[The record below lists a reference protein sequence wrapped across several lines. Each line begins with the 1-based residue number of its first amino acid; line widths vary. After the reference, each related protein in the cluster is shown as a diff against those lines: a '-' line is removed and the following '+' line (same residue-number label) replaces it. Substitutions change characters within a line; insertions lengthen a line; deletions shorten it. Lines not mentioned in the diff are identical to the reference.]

1 VTYTTLLPFFFL
13 GDGQMTAETEKLTR
27 KLRRR
32 RQRFY
37 ALAAIIVAGM
47 MISGIWIYAILG
59 PTDEAITGLVS
70 SLVLSFSALLVIVVP
85 IRDLRRTEQII
96 LLAARQGGT
105 IKLKEIR
112 RETGL
117 PKDKI
122 LTLLRWLEKQE
133 MAEAKDQSSR
143 WVFPGL
149 RRSLKET

>member
-1 VTYTTLLPFFFL
+1 
-13 GDGQMTAETEKLTR
+13 MTAETEKLTR

-37 ALAAIIVAGM
+37 VLAAIIVTSLM
-47 MISGIWIYAILG
+47 VSGIWIYAILG

-96 LLAARQGGT
+96 LLAAGRGGT
-105 IKLKEIR
+105 IKMEEVC

-122 LTLLRWLEKQE
+122 LTLLRWLEKQG
-133 MAEAKDQSSR
+133 MAESRDDSRR

-149 RRSLKET
+149 RRSLIES

>member
-1 VTYTTLLPFFFL
+1 
-13 GDGQMTAETEKLTR
+13 MTAETEKLTR

-37 ALAAIIVAGM
+37 VLAAIIVTSLM
-47 MISGIWIYAILG
+47 VSGIWIYAILG

-96 LLAARQGGT
+96 LLAASRGGT
-105 IKLKEIR
+105 IKMEEVR

-122 LTLLRWLEKQE
+122 LTLLRWLEKQG
-133 MAEAKDQSSR
+133 MA
-143 WVFPGL
+143 
-149 RRSLKET
+149 

>member
-1 VTYTTLLPFFFL
+1 
-13 GDGQMTAETEKLTR
+13 MTAETEKLTR

-37 ALAAIIVAGM
+37 ALAAVIIIGM
-47 MISGIWIYAILG
+47 MASGVWIYAILG
-59 PTDEAITGLVS
+59 PTDEGVTSIVS

-96 LLAARQGGT
+96 LIAARQGGT
-105 IKLKEIR
+105 IKLEEIR

-117 PKDKI
+117 PRDKI
-122 LTLLRWLEKQE
+122 LTLLKWLEKQE
-133 MAEAKDQSSR
+133 MAKSKDDSRR

-149 RRSLKET
+149 RRSIREA

>member
-1 VTYTTLLPFFFL
+1 
-13 GDGQMTAETEKLTR
+13 MTAETEKLTR

-37 ALAAIIVAGM
+37 VLAAIIVTSLM
-47 MISGIWIYAILG
+47 VSGIWIYAILG

-96 LLAARQGGT
+96 LLAAVRGGT
-105 IKLKEIR
+105 IKMEEVR

-122 LTLLRWLEKQE
+122 LTLLRWLEKQG
-133 MAEAKDQSSR
+133 MAESRDDSRR

-149 RRSLKET
+149 RRSLIET

>member
-1 VTYTTLLPFFFL
+1 
-13 GDGQMTAETEKLTR
+13 MTAETEKLTR
-27 KLRRR
+27 KLKRR

-37 ALAAIIVAGM
+37 ALAAIIIIGLMV
-47 MISGIWIYAILG
+47 SGIWIYAILG

-96 LLAARQGGT
+96 LLAASHGGT
-105 IKLKEIR
+105 IKLEEIR

-117 PKDKI
+117 PKGKI
-122 LTLLRWLEKQE
+122 LALLRWLEKQE
-133 MAEAKDQSSR
+133 MAEAKDQSQR

-149 RRSLKET
+149 RRSFKET

>member
-1 VTYTTLLPFFFL
+1 
-13 GDGQMTAETEKLTR
+13 MTAETEKLTR

-59 PTDEAITGLVS
+59 PTDEAITGLAS

-105 IKLKEIR
+105 INVEEIR
-112 RETGL
+112 SETGL
-117 PKDKI
+117 PQDKI
-122 LTLLRWLEKQE
+122 LTLLRWLEKQG
-133 MAEAKDQSSR
+133 MAEAKDQSRR

>member
-1 VTYTTLLPFFFL
+1 
-13 GDGQMTAETEKLTR
+13 MTAETEKLTR

-37 ALAAIIVAGM
+37 VLAAIIVTSLM
-47 MISGIWIYAILG
+47 VSGIWIYAILG

-96 LLAARQGGT
+96 LLAADRGGT
-105 IKLKEIR
+105 IKMEEVR

-122 LTLLRWLEKQE
+122 LTLLRWLEKQG
-133 MAEAKDQSSR
+133 MAESRDDSRR

-149 RRSLKET
+149 RRSLIES

>member
-1 VTYTTLLPFFFL
+1 
-13 GDGQMTAETEKLTR
+13 MTAETEKLTR

-37 ALAAIIVAGM
+37 AFAALIVIGM
-47 MISGIWIYAILG
+47 MVSGIWILAILG
-59 PTDEAITGLVS
+59 PTDDAITGLVS

-96 LLAARQGGT
+96 LFAASQGGT
-105 IKLKEIR
+105 LKLEEIR

-133 MAEAKDQSSR
+133 MAEAKDDSRR

>member
-1 VTYTTLLPFFFL
+1 
-13 GDGQMTAETEKLTR
+13 MTAETEKLTR

>member
-1 VTYTTLLPFFFL
+1 
-13 GDGQMTAETEKLTR
+13 MTVETEKLTR

-37 ALAAIIVAGM
+37 ALAAVIIIGM
-47 MISGIWIYAILG
+47 MASGVWIYAILG
-59 PTDEAITGLVS
+59 PTDEGVTSIVS

-96 LLAARQGGT
+96 LIAARQGGT
-105 IKLKEIR
+105 INLEEIR

-117 PKDKI
+117 PRDKI
-122 LTLLRWLEKQE
+122 LTLLKWLEKQE
-133 MAEAKDQSSR
+133 MAKSKDDSRR

-149 RRSLKET
+149 RRSIREG